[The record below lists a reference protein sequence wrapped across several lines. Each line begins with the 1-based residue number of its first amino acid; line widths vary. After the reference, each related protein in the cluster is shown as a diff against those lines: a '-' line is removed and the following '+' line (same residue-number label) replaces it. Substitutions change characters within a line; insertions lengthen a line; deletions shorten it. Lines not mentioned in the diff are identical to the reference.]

1 MEGENIN
8 RLPPEFKFIVPEK
21 VKEQL
26 TEAINRFGTFSTVL
40 DLMVKSGVNV
50 GKLPEKLNN
59 FNNSGKELLEEINN
73 LPLK

>member
-8 RLPPEFKFIVPEK
+8 SLPKEFKFIVPEK

-26 TEAINRFGTFSTVL
+26 TEAINRFGTFSAVL
-40 DLMVKSGVNV
+40 GLMVKNGVNI

-59 FNNSGKELLEEINN
+59 FNNSGKELLEEINK
-73 LPLK
+73 LPGK